1 MLFRSQKAFSLY
13 GVKSS
18 LILVD
23 TIGTIADIVGD
34 ALSDRTFVV
43 LYFPNLMEKFVE
55 LEVRTCLH
63 KT

>member
-1 MLFRSQKAFSLY
+1 M
-13 GVKSS
+13 
-18 LILVD
+18 D

-55 LEVRTCLH
+55 LEVRTCLYM
-63 KT
+63 T